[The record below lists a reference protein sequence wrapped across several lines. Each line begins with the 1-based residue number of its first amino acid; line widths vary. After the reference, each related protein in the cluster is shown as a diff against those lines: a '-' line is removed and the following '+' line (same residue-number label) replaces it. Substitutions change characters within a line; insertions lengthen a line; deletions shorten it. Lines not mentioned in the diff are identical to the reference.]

1 MIVLKG
7 DTPKFEIS
15 INFEGVDL
23 PANDAKIENVL
34 VTVFSKFD
42 ASVILGR
49 YALKALEG
57 HTLLTIKDNKAYLIC
72 DTKAAAVDQEYLIQI
87 QTNINDAAY
96 PNGKSIQSGTADL
109 FKVKD
114 RI

>member
-34 VTVFSKFD
+34 VTVYSKFD
-42 ASVILGR
+42 ASVVLGR
-49 YALKALEG
+49 YALKEQVG
-57 HTLLTIKDNKAYLIC
+57 HTLLKVTDNKAFLIC
-72 DTKAAAVDQEYLIQI
+72 DTKEAVVDQEYMIQI

-96 PNGKSIQSGTADL
+96 PNGKSIQTGTADL